1 MDLGPLRPYTWAVLL
16 GLFVPLSWI
25 LEVMLGPAAIVFAR
39 TFGQSGTDGG
49 VAASTTETV
58 TIDCASASRSC

>member
-39 TFGQSGTDGG
+39 SDPLTPRPMSSAPPRTRG
-49 VAASTTETV
+49 VK
-58 TIDCASASRSC
+58 